1 MAPVNNPY
9 QPYAVKLLKVTE
21 ESPTIKTFT
30 TTMPSGFKFQA
41 GQFVEVTVPGIGEAP
56 FTPSSSPYE
65 KDFLEVTVAGV
76 GRVTESHHSLQPG
89 VTLGLRGPF
98 GKEYPIDKFQDK
110 EILLVGGG
118 VGLAPLRSLFLSLTQ
133 DLSRFRRVLFCCGS
147 KTPQDYIYKDH
158 IFDSWQKMDSKVCFR
173 ITVDKADEKWQGQ
186 VGVVT
191 KTLDNLDVNIKNSVA
206 IVCGPPIMMKFTTL
220 KLLELGYQP
229 PQIYLSMER
238 MMVCGLGLCQHCG
251 IGSHLVC
258 KDGPVFTY
266 EEIKEEPE
274 IWA

>member
-1 MAPVNNPY
+1 MAQVNPY
-9 QPYAVKLLKVTE
+9 QPYAVNLLKVTE

-30 TTMPSGFKFQA
+30 TTMPSGFKFLA
-41 GQFVEVTVPGIGEAP
+41 GQFVEVTVPGTGESP

-65 KDFLEVTVAGV
+65 KDFLEVTVARV
-76 GRVTESHHSLQPG
+76 GRVTENLHSLQPG

-98 GKEYPIDKFQDK
+98 GKEYPIEKFRDK

-133 DLSRFRRVLFCCGS
+133 DLSRFRKVLFCCGS
-147 KTPQDYIYKDH
+147 KTPQDYIYKDK

-173 ITVDKADEKWQGQ
+173 VTVDKADEKWKGQ

-238 MMVCGLGLCQHCG
+238 MMVCGLGHCQHCG
-251 IGSHLVC
+251 IGHHLVC

-266 EEIKEEPE
+266 EEIKDEPE